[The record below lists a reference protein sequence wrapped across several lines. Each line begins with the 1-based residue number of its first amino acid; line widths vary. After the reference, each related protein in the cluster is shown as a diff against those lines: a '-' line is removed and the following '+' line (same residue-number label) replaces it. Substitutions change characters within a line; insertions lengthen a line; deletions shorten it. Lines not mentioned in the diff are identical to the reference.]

1 MDPEWAMIWPKTCRR
16 FVSSKR
22 QPMPWR
28 IYVEDLRGGYG
39 AQVGHRPCL
48 RTLATK
54 ALPNTTVLTGSWREM
69 EPGTWTMRLQ
79 KMSSTVDRI
88 YIYISYI
95 LYILYIYIIY
105 DIYIY
110 ILYIYI
116 IYINYILY
124 IYYIIIVVIIIIYYY
139 SLYTYSHTFWTHV
152 TWNANKQIN
161 MQI

>member
-28 IYVEDLRGGYG
+28 IYVEDVEDMGPR
-39 AQVGHRPCL
+39 
-48 RTLATK
+48 LATGRAC
-54 ALPNTTVLTGSWREM
+54 ALWLQRHCPIPPSWQVHGEKWSPAP
-69 EPGTWTMRLQ
+69 EPWDCKKCHRLWIGY
-79 KMSSTVDRI
+79 I
-88 YIYISYI
+88 YIYHIYI
-95 LYILYIYIIY
+95 LYYIHIYILYM
-105 DIYIY
+105 IY
-110 ILYIYI
+110 ILYIYY
-116 IYINYILY
+116 IYKLY
-124 IYYIIIVVIIIIYYY
+124 IKYIIIIIVVIIIIYYY